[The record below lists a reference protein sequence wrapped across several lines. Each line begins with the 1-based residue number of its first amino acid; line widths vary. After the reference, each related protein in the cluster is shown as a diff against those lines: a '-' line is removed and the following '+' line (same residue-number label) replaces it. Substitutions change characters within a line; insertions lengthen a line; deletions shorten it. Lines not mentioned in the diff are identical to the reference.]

1 MTFNELNL
9 SAPLLRA
16 IAEAGYETPS
26 PIQAKAIPPVL
37 EGRDLMGCAQTGTGK
52 TAAFALPMLDRLNAA
67 KPCKPGAIRALIL
80 TPTRE
85 LALQIGESFAA
96 YGKYQ
101 KLRATVIFGGVGQAP
116 QVEAIKKGVEILIA
130 CPGRLNDLVG
140 QGLVDLSNI
149 EIFVL
154 DEADRMLD
162 MGFVHDVKK
171 VIAKLPKQRQNLMFS
186 ATMPKEIE
194 QLAAGILQDPA
205 FVKVDPVSSTVD
217 RIDQSLYFV
226 EKGNKK
232 FLLPWLIKN
241 LNPPVV
247 NALVFSRTK
256 HGADKIAKDLNKQ
269 GIPAAAIHGNK
280 SQSARV
286 AALEGFK
293 AGKTK
298 VLVATDIA
306 ARGIDISELSHVFNY
321 DLPEVPET
329 YVHRIG
335 RTARAGADGTAVS
348 FCAPEEKEYLAGIE
362 KLNRRQIPVIS
373 GHPWDGVPAPVKA
386 VPPVRGRKPKMEAVA
401 EAPAPVEKPVKAARA
416 EKAPKAEKNAK
427 AAKAVK
433 AEPKAQKA
441 NATPKIEAKEEHLM
455 DENQKR
461 TPGGRNENRRSNN
474 NRRREGGA
482 AQVPSRGSNA
492 QPKFDPHFV
501 SAPETTPLRPAKKNL
516 NQNQNAAP
524 AAKPAAP
531 VQSNNGPKSENNS
544 RRDRNARG
552 SRNERNDR
560 GARPAQNQS
569 GSQNEPRNAQPG
581 SQPQAN
587 RRGSAFS
594 AGQGAGRPA
603 RAPKAEPSRRGRV
616 AAAKDEDPG
625 LVLISR
631 RPPQQKFTNFEEYM
645 SAHGGATAPIEDHSE
660 EV

>member
-16 IAEAGYETPS
+16 VAEAGYESPS
-26 PIQAKAIPPVL
+26 PIQASAIPPVL
-37 EGRDLMGCAQTGTGK
+37 AGRDLMGCAQTGTGK
-52 TAAFALPMLDRLNAA
+52 TAAFALPMLDRLTAA
-67 KPCKPGAIRALIL
+67 PAKKKGAVRVLIL

-85 LALQIGESFAA
+85 LALQIGESFEL
-96 YGKYQ
+96 YGKYLNQ
-101 KLRATVIFGGVGQAP
+101 RSTVIFGGVGQAP
-116 QVEAIKKGVEILIA
+116 QVAALKKGVDILIA

-140 QGLVDLSNI
+140 QGLIDLSHI

-171 VIAKLPKQRQNLMFS
+171 VIAKLPAQRQNLMFS

-194 QLAAGILQDPA
+194 QLAAGILHDPA

-232 FLLPWLIKN
+232 FLLPWLIQN
-241 LNPPVV
+241 LKPPVQ

-293 AGKTK
+293 AGDTK

-348 FCAPEEKEYLAGIE
+348 FCAPEEQEYLAGIE
-362 KLNRRQIPVIS
+362 KLNRRKIPVVS
-373 GHPWDGVPAPVKA
+373 GHPWDGVPAPVRPE
-386 VPPVRGRKPKMEAVA
+386 PPVRGKKPKAAAAEPAEKQAAKQAKPAKSEAKPEKKA
-401 EAPAPVEKPVKAARA
+401 APAPKVQAKPVK
-416 EKAPKAEKNAK
+416 
-427 AAKAVK
+427 
-433 AEPKAQKA
+433 
-441 NATPKIEAKEEHLM
+441 IEKEEPLM
-455 DENQKR
+455 DDTKR
-461 TPGGRNENRRSNN
+461 TSGGRSSDRRSNN
-474 NRRREGGA
+474 NSRPRREQNA
-482 AQVPSRGSNA
+482 PARGSNA

-501 SAPETTPLRPAKKNL
+501 SAPEATPLRPAKKAPAAPAAPAIRTAAQPAQQSGGNQGPRGRR
-516 NQNQNAAP
+516 NERPARQNGQPAAQNQNAEQGRSA
-524 AAKPAAP
+524 
-531 VQSNNGPKSENNS
+531 NNGPRS
-544 RRDRNARG
+544 R
-552 SRNERNDR
+552 
-560 GARPAQNQS
+560 QNT
-569 GSQNEPRNAQPG
+569 PRSAQP
-581 SQPQAN
+581 A
-587 RRGSAFS
+587 A
-594 AGQGAGRPA
+594 A
-603 RAPKAEPSRRGRV
+603 RAPKTESGRRSR
-616 AAAKDEDPG
+616 AAVRDEDPG

-645 SAHGGATAPIEDHSE
+645 NAHGGATAPIEDHSD

>member
-67 KPCKPGAIRALIL
+67 KPRKPGAIRALIL

-217 RIDQSLYFV
+217 RIQQSLYHV

-241 LNPPVV
+241 LQPPVV

-256 HGADKIAKDLNKQ
+256 HGADKIAKDLTKQ

-280 SQSARV
+280 SQTARV
-286 AALEGFK
+286 TALENFK

-348 FCAPEEKEYLAGIE
+348 FCAPEEQEYLAGIE
-362 KLNRRQIPVIS
+362 KLNRRKIPVVS
-373 GHPWDGVPAPVKA
+373 GHPWDGVPAPVRPE
-386 VPPVRGRKPKMEAVA
+386 PPVRGKKPKAAAAEPAEKPAAKQPKPAKAEAKNA
-401 EAPAPVEKPVKAARA
+401 KPEKKAAPAPKVQAKP
-416 EKAPKAEKNAK
+416 AK
-427 AAKAVK
+427 T
-433 AEPKAQKA
+433 E
-441 NATPKIEAKEEHLM
+441 KEEPLM
-455 DENQKR
+455 DDTKR
-461 TPGGRNENRRSNN
+461 TTGGRSNDRRSNN
-474 NRRREGGA
+474 NSRPRREQNA
-482 AQVPSRGSNA
+482 PARGSNA

-501 SAPETTPLRPAKKNL
+501 SAPEATPLRPAKKTP
-516 NQNQNAAP
+516 AAP
-524 AAKPAAP
+524 AAPAIRTAAQP
-531 VQSNNGPKSENNS
+531 AQQNSSMQGQKS
-544 RRDRNARG
+544 R
-552 SRNERNDR
+552 RNDR
-560 GARPAQNQS
+560 SDRPARQNSQPAAQS
-569 GSQNEPRNAQPG
+569 QSAEQGRGANNGQRGRQNASRNAQP
-581 SQPQAN
+581 A
-587 RRGSAFS
+587 
-594 AGQGAGRPA
+594 PA
-603 RAPKAEPSRRGRV
+603 RAPRAESSRRGR
-616 AAAKDEDPG
+616 AAAARDEDPG
-625 LVLISR
+625 LMLISR

-645 SAHGGATAPIEDHSE
+645 NAHGGATAPIEDHSD